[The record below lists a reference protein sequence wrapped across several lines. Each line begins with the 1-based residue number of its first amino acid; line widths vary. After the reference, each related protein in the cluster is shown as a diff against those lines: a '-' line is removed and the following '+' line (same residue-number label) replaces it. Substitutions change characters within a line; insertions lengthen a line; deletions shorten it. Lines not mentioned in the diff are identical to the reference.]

1 MSAAGG
7 RVRGRESELVLVLVF
22 VLVFVLVLGSCATI
36 GKAVIA
42 QPEVTLRDVRL
53 TSVGFDGGVFL
64 VLIKV
69 YNPND
74 FDLDA
79 SDLTYQ
85 VLVDDA
91 VIGQGSDKDPVTVP
105 AKDSMMVKLP
115 LRISWATAGPAGQS
129 LIRAGAVNYEIKGS
143 MKIASGVGSL
153 PFSYDQHGQFNA
165 LAKH

>member
-1 MSAAGG
+1 VHVFV
-7 RVRGRESELVLVLVF
+7 RVLVCVSVLVLA
-22 VLVFVLVLGSCATI
+22 LGVAACASI
-36 GKAVIA
+36 GRAVIA

-53 TSVGFDGGVFL
+53 TAVGFDGGTFL
-64 VLIKV
+64 VLLKV

-91 VIGQGSDKDPVTVP
+91 VIGEGSDKDPVTIP
-105 AKDSMMVKLP
+105 AMDSMMVKLP
-115 LRISWATAGPAGQS
+115 LHISWATAGPAGQS

-143 MKIASGVGSL
+143 MKIASGVGNI
-153 PFSYDQHGQFNA
+153 PFSYDQRGQFNA
-165 LAKH
+165 LRKP